1 MDMTIDYS
9 IFKDQDNQ
17 ISLRAKTGYIVN
29 LSHNEFDSDIT
40 INGVNGLAKMSSHTS
55 NRSNN
60 QYNLGLGLTYSYNL
74 IDINIDY
81 QYYGESKKN
90 SNYITALAKLS
101 F

>member
-1 MDMTIDYS
+1 MTIDYS
-9 IFKDQDNQ
+9 IFKDMDNQ

-40 INGVNGLAKMSSHTS
+40 INGVNGLAKMSAHTA

-60 QYNLGLGLTYSYNL
+60 QYNLGLGLTYHYNL
-74 IDINIDY
+74 FDFNIDY

-90 SNYITALAKLS
+90 SNYITALAK
-101 F
+101 FGF

>member
-1 MDMTIDYS
+1 
-9 IFKDQDNQ
+9 
-17 ISLRAKTGYIVN
+17 
-29 LSHNEFDSDIT
+29 
-40 INGVNGLAKMSSHTS
+40 MSSHTS